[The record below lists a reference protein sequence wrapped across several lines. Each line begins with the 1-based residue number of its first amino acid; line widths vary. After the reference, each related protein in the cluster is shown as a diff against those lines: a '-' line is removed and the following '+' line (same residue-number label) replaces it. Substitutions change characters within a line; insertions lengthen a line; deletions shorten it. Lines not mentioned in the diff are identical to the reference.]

1 VNDELEGTGHSPI
14 EVLSQH
20 LPWGTWEIYK

>member
-20 LPWGTWEIYK
+20 FP